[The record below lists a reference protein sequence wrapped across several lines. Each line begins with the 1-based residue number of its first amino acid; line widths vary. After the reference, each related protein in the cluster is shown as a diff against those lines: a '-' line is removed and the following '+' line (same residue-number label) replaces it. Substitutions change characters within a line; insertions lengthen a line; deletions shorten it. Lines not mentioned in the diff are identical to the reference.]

1 MPRTVDETQRPVPA
15 AFPARVVRCLSA
27 PADIASLAVF
37 RIVFG
42 LLMFADMVSY
52 LAKGWVSALFI
63 EPEFFFTFPGFDW
76 VKPWPG
82 HGMEIEF
89 WMLAAAALFI
99 ALGLFHR
106 IAAVVFFLGITHVFL
121 CEASE
126 YLNHLYLICVLAFLL
141 IFVPVHRAWSMD
153 AWRNPAIRTHT
164 LPACWL
170 WLIRAQVGIPYFF
183 GGIAKLNDDWLHGE
197 PLRMWLAKRTDFPV
211 IGRWFTEEWM
221 VFLFSYSGLLLD
233 LAFVPLLLWK
243 RTRLAAYILV
253 LCFNGMNSLLFNIGI
268 FPWMMIGASLLFFPP
283 DWPRFG
289 RKPRNADAAP
299 VAGSTTAAL
308 VFCAVFLTIQLL
320 MPLRHWLYPGDVAW
334 TEEGHYFSWRMKLRD
349 KQAETSFVVTD
360 PANGQSWEIEPGD
373 FLTDRQ
379 KFRMNGHPD
388 LIHQFALHVADQYL
402 REYGMNVEVRVKSLA
417 SLNGRPPAVLIDP
430 TCDLAK
436 EPRGFGLR
444 KWITPGPG
452 VRPTSP

>member
-63 EPEFFFTFPGFDW
+63 EPKFFFTFPGFDW

-89 WMLAAAALFI
+89 WILAAAALFI

-106 IAAVVFFLGITHVFL
+106 IAAVVFFLGITHVFF

-141 IFVPVHRAWSMD
+141 IFVPAHRAWSMD
-153 AWRNPAIRTHT
+153 AWRNPEIRTQT

-170 WLIRAQVGIPYFF
+170 WLMRAQIGIPYFF
-183 GGIAKLNDDWLHGE
+183 GGIAKLNADWLHGE

-211 IGRWFTEEWM
+211 IGRWFTEEWI
-221 VFLFSYSGLLLD
+221 VYLFSYSGLLLD

-243 RTRLAAYILV
+243 RTRLAAYVLV

-289 RKPRNADAAP
+289 RRSRNANT

-308 VFCAVFLTIQLL
+308 VFCSLFLTIQLL

-360 PANGQSWEIEPGD
+360 PSNGQSWEIEPGD
-373 FLTDRQ
+373 FLTNRQ

-388 LIHQFALHVADQYL
+388 LIHQFALHVADQYR

-436 EPRGFGLR
+436 QPHGLGLR
-444 KWITPGPG
+444 TWITPHPES
-452 VRPTSP
+452 THADFK